1 VVESPEEEDMSK
13 GILALLI
20 GIVVVVVVAA
30 AWIGVGY
37 AVSRTGGPVATETRQ
52 IPNFSAVDV
61 RGAGT
66 LIITQGSAPS
76 LVVEASRDVLDRLKT
91 TVSGSVL
98 TLDPG
103 GSWTRPWTF
112 WQDGHVTYRLTVTD
126 LTKIEARG
134 SANIQMQQ
142 TLTADE
148 LELSTSGSSDVTLV
162 LKVQT
167 LSVRTTGSGDVT
179 LSGLADVL
187 TFTSS
192 GSSDL
197 RSRGLQ
203 SRVATIKCSGSS
215 DVEVSASEQLNVEIS
230 GSGDVSYAG
239 NPKVNS
245 SISGSGSVNHL
256 E

>member
-1 VVESPEEEDMSK
+1 MSK
-13 GILALLI
+13 GILAVLI
-20 GIVVVVVVAA
+20 GIVIVVVVAA

-37 AVSRTGGPVATETRQ
+37 AVSRPGGPIATEVRQ
-52 IPNFSAVDV
+52 ISSFTAVDV
-61 RGAGT
+61 PGSGT
-66 LIITQGSAPS
+66 LIITQGPAPS
-76 LVVEASRDVLDRLKT
+76 LVVEASRGVLDRLKT
-91 TVSGSVL
+91 TVSGGVL
-98 TLDPG
+98 TLDSS

-112 WQDGHVTYRLTVTD
+112 WRNDHVTYRLTVTD
-126 LTKIEARG
+126 LTRIEAQG
-134 SANIQMQQ
+134 SADIQAQQ
-142 TLTADE
+142 TLTADK
-148 LELSTSGSSDVTLV
+148 LELSTSGSSDVTLA

-167 LSVRTTGSGDVT
+167 LSVRTSGSGDVT
-179 LSGLADVL
+179 LSGVADVL

-197 RSRGLQ
+197 RARGLQ

-215 DVEVSASEQLNVEIS
+215 DVEVSVSEQLNVDIS

-245 SISGSGSVNHL
+245 SISGSGDVNHL